1 MQPQTEHTLLYGGNS
16 EWNELASESVE
27 EIISRAADNL
37 AAQMVTAAD
46 TEQFTENF
54 LSYLAA
60 VSEEESWCMR
70 ARVIFFVQM
79 TECSLANHYGAPL
92 NYGPGEAEF
101 LAQAMDSTLS
111 LDSVVNAA
119 RERLTTLREKV
130 REKSYAKSFHL
141 ASCIQ
146 QFILDNLSDCNL
158 SNQFIAEHFGL
169 SVSKVTSTFKQEF
182 HCGMTSYIQTQRIE
196 LVRKLLLRDNLTVN
210 EIAQRVG
217 FSSVS
222 TMYRT
227 FHKYEN
233 SSPCQFR
240 CVYKAS
246 ENES

>member
-1 MQPQTEHTLLYGGNS
+1 MQAQIEHTLMHGGNRK
-16 EWNELASESVE
+16 WNELASGSVE

-37 AAQMVTAAD
+37 AAQMVNGAE
-46 TEQFTENF
+46 TEQLVENF

-60 VSEEESWCMR
+60 VSGEENWCMR

-101 LAQAMDSTLS
+101 LARAMDSTLS
-111 LDSVVNAA
+111 LDGVVNAA
-119 RERLTTLREKV
+119 RERLTTLCGKV
-130 REKSYAKSFHL
+130 CEKSYAKSFHL

-169 SVSKVTSTFKQEF
+169 SVSKVTSAFKQEF
-182 HCGMTSYIQTQRIE
+182 HCGMTSYIQTRRIE

-210 EIAQRVG
+210 EIAQRSG

-233 SSPCQFR
+233 SSPRQFR
-240 CVYKAS
+240 CVYKAV
-246 ENES
+246 ENEN